1 MGKGGKSAQMN
12 KSQLPAA
19 KKYDWHGYIW
29 KSGYDPTDKNAPP
42 LPSKGEIKACI
53 PPECFERSY
62 AHSFYF
68 VLRDS
73 ALAVGCV
80 YLALRYLDISFCNS
94 LVESFSGMTNLD
106 NWKNMDFAS
115 LVDVKAAIN
124 SISTLDFWLN
134 FVGWNIYAFWMGT
147 VLTGHWVLAHE
158 CGHGAFSPSQT
169 VNDIVGFVLH
179 QALLVPYFAWQYT
192 HAKHHRRT
200 NHMEDGES
208 HVPSTGVENGLNEKN
223 ERLSF
228 YAVLHESIGDE
239 AFAVWQVFSHL
250 VIGWPLYLLGLASTG
265 RLDVD
270 GQPLKG
276 AVIDHYRPNSKMFP
290 TKLRMKVALST
301 LTVIATLGLLTKLS
315 LDYGFS
321 VVFFW
326 YTLPYMWTNCWLVLY
341 TWLQHT
347 DPSVP
352 QYGADE
358 WTWVKGALSTID
370 RPYGIFD
377 FFHHKIG
384 STHVAHHLFH
394 EMPFYKADVATA
406 AIKDFLGPLYNYD
419 PTPFYKAMFRV
430 AHTCHYVDDIKGI
443 QYYKSLEDIPLSK
456 KEKSA

>member
-1 MGKGGKSAQMN
+1 MGKGGKSN
-12 KSQLPAA
+12 KLPASQ
-19 KKYDWHGYIW
+19 KYDWHGYTW
-29 KSGYDPTDKNAPP
+29 KSKYNPNDPKAPK
-42 LPSKGEIKACI
+42 LPSKGEIKAAI
-53 PPECFERSY
+53 PKECFERSY
-62 AHSFYF
+62 LHSFYF

-73 ALAVGCV
+73 LMAAGCV
-80 YLALRYLDISFCNS
+80 FLAYKYLDVQFMDG
-94 LVESFSGMTNLD
+94 LFNLE
-106 NWKNMDFAS
+106 NWKNISMEKVLNIAMDAN
-115 LVDVKAAIN
+115 VWKNVI
-124 SISTLDFWLN
+124 
-134 FVGWNIYAFWMGT
+134 GWNLYAFWMGA

-200 NHMEDGES
+200 NHLEDGES
-208 HVPSTGVENGLNEKN
+208 HVPSTGVENGLSENN

-228 YAVLHESIGDE
+228 YATLHESIGDE
-239 AFAVWQVFSHL
+239 AFAVWQVFTHL

-265 RLDVD
+265 RWDVD
-270 GQPLKG
+270 GNALNG
-276 AVIDHYRPNSKMFP
+276 AIIDHYRPNSKMFP
-290 TKLRMKVALST
+290 AKLRMKIALST
-301 LTVIATLGLLTKLS
+301 VTILATLALLFKLS
-315 LDYGFS
+315 MDYGFIT
-321 VVFFW
+321 VTLW
-326 YTLPYMWTNCWLVLY
+326 YTGPYMWTNSWLVLY

-352 QYGADE
+352 QYGAEE

-419 PTPFYKAMFRV
+419 PTPFYVAMFRV
-430 AHTCHYVDDIKGI
+430 AHTCHYVDDFKGI

-456 KEKSA
+456 NKSKSE